1 MSNVIVSIDCFYKQ
15 FPQFFVEEYENIC
28 PGCLKRAVK
37 YVSLMNEGILYGC
50 KRVEAIYLLT
60 AHLTQLT
67 YQAQQNQGAGGAGM
81 VASATVDGVSV
92 SYVQIPNMNQFDY
105 WLNLTP
111 YGAELLFL
119 LNTLTAVPTYHGGS
133 FERVF

>member
-1 MSNVIVSIDCFYKQ
+1 MSKVIVSIDSFYKQ
-15 FPQFFVEEYENIC
+15 FPQFYNEEYQNIC
-28 PGCLKRAVK
+28 PNCLQRALT
-37 YVSLMNEGILYGC
+37 YISDINCGLLRGC
-50 KRVEAIYLLT
+50 KREKAIYLLT

-67 YQAQQNQGAGGAGM
+67 YQAQNNQQSGAGM

>member
-1 MSNVIVSIDCFYKQ
+1 MSNVTVSLNCFYKQ
-15 FPQFFVEEYENIC
+15 YPQFNNATYEDIC
-28 PGCLKRAVK
+28 PKCFKRSQVYISIK
-37 YVSLMNEGILYGC
+37 NSGPLCDE
-50 KRVEAIYLLT
+50 KRTTAIYLLT

-67 YQAQQNQGAGGAGM
+67 YQAQQNTGAGGAGM
-81 VASATVDGVSV
+81 VAGATVDGVSV
-92 SYVQIPNMNQFDY
+92 NYVQVPDMSQWDY

>member
-1 MSNVIVSIDCFYKQ
+1 MSSVTISIDCFYNQ
-15 FPQFFVEEYENIC
+15 YPQFFVEAYEKIC
-28 PGCLKRAVK
+28 PFCLKRAAAYISTVNGG
-37 YVSLMNEGILYGC
+37 LLCGC
-50 KRVEAIYLLT
+50 KRVQAIYLLA
-60 AHLTQLT
+60 AHLSQLT
-67 YQAQQNQGAGGAGM
+67 YQAQQNQGASGSGM

-105 WLNLTP
+105 WLSLTP